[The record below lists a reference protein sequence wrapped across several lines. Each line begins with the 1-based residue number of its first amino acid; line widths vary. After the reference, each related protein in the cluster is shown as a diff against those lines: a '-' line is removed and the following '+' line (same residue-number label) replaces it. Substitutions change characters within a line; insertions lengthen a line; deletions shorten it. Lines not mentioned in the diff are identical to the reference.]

1 MAKEIHMPDYNIGQL
16 EFVKIISHGVPKF
29 RIGDFV
35 FTIRQLEIL
44 RLKGQGLTGREAAE
58 RLGISHLT
66 LNNTLVL
73 LKENNVASP
82 EIDPIPSTY
91 NIVKKAE
98 ILGLLN
104 PMVFIALNN
113 L

>member
-1 MAKEIHMPDYNIGQL
+1 MAKEIYMPDYNIGEL
-16 EFVKIISHGVPKF
+16 KFVKILSQGVPKF

-35 FTIRQLEIL
+35 FSVRQLEIL

-58 RLGISHLT
+58 NLGITHQT
-66 LNNTLVL
+66 LKNTLQR
-73 LKENNVASP
+73 LKKNNMISP

-91 NIVKKAE
+91 NIASKAE
-98 ILGLLN
+98 VLGLLN